1 LTDVRATTVSA
12 SVRHESPVASG
23 VGPLTY
29 ALEVSRRDPDRVPWW
44 LLLGNGIAVVVW
56 MLAILVVE
64 FFLTPF
70 KFVLGI
76 IRWLL
81 RPMTNEP
88 GRGDNSK

>member
-1 LTDVRATTVSA
+1 
-12 SVRHESPVASG
+12 
-23 VGPLTY
+23 
-29 ALEVSRRDPDRVPWW
+29 
-44 LLLGNGIAVVVW
+44 